1 MDYNLIWTKTYTS
14 ILWIWGFRSWVL
26 NSIKSRRILNL
37 SFAKKYEFLGGLK
50 LGRTNFFG
58 NFLEFSCLKFLQFL
72 DFLHFYVL
80 LNSFTNLFFYCMKIL
95 WTNEFWVYKNS
106 WVLIFG
112 WIFTKLEF
120 GQKYTYSFFKTRTW
134 INLITL
140 VYLY

>member
-1 MDYNLIWTKTYTS
+1 M
-14 ILWIWGFRSWVL
+14 
-26 NSIKSRRILNL
+26 
-37 SFAKKYEFLGGLK
+37 
-50 LGRTNFFG
+50 G

-72 DFLHFYVL
+72 DFLRFYVL
-80 LNSFTNLFFYCMKIL
+80 LNSFPNLFFYYMKIL

-140 VYLY
+140 TYRIKHTCVLFSNSQKYDRVCICASCLLANNSHLYHRDFYSIVSFSNLLNST